1 MVDLEGAVMGVM
13 IRRIMFAR
21 DTVGMVKETM
31 AELKQ
36 TILAVEVVAGLVPLA
51 KVGRAQVKRE
61 EPEFGQMLKQESLV
75 LVLMKT
81 QILQYIALVAVVL
94 MAADLVELVVVVMD
108 GILHPTQL
116 VVQQI
121 LAVVAAETKETMHIL
136 HPLLVVLGLLY

>member
-61 EPEFGQMLKQESLV
+61 EPEFGPMLKQESLV

-94 MAADLVELVVVVMD
+94 MAPDLVELVVVVMD
-108 GILHPTQL
+108 GVLHPTQL

-121 LAVVAAETKETMHIL
+121 LAVVAAETKKTMHIL